1 MIKVIIISLFLI
13 SMNVLADNSKKKDVI
28 NLFKNSSSRIKD
40 PFKLRDPFKR
50 RTIKLKNDKKRYGG
64 YLQNNS
70 YSNLPTINRS
80 SLENIRIIGV
90 LLGKD
95 RRAIARTVNK
105 AGKLSKN
112 TYILKEGMR
121 LGENNAEIRA
131 IVPGGI
137 VLVEKITNVYDQDE
151 YIETVIPVSNI
162 SDDDKN

>member
-1 MIKVIIISLFLI
+1 MIKSITILIFSLL
-13 SMNVLADNSKKKDVI
+13 MNPSYANSKKNDVVK
-28 NLFKNSSSRIKD
+28 LFKNSQSRIKD

-50 RTIKLKNDKKRYGG
+50 KTLKLKNDKKRYGG
-64 YLQNNS
+64 FLQNNT
-70 YSNLPTINRS
+70 YSNLPTINRT

-95 RRAIARTVNK
+95 RRAIAKTTNN

-121 LGENNAEIRA
+121 LGENNAEIKA

-151 YIETVIPVSNI
+151 YIETVIPVSNV
-162 SDDDKN
+162 SNDDD

>member
-1 MIKVIIISLFLI
+1 MSFNLMANKP
-13 SMNVLADNSKKKDVI
+13 KKKDVI
-28 NLFKNSSSRIKD
+28 KLFKNSSSRIKD

-50 RTIKLKNDKKRYGG
+50 KTIKLKNDKKRYGG

-70 YSNLPTINRS
+70 YSNLPSISRT

-95 RRAIARTVNK
+95 RRAIARTVGRG
-105 AGKLSKN
+105 GKLSKSS
-112 TYILKEGMR
+112 YILKEGMR

-162 SDDDKN
+162 SQEDKN